1 MERITMA
8 RYVFIESR
16 DPFESNDAQF
26 VADAATELKQRGHR
40 VTVYLIQNG
49 ALAARRN
56 ARGSHLRRMAAAGI
70 ELLADD
76 FSLRERGVTA
86 AEMGDGVRESNI
98 ESLVELLIQDETK
111 AIWH

>member
-1 MERITMA
+1 MA

-26 VADAATELKQRGHR
+26 VTETATELKRRGHQ
-40 VTVYLIQNG
+40 VTVFLIQNG

-56 ARGSHLRRMAAAGI
+56 ARVARLRELAAAGI

-76 FSLRERGVTA
+76 FSLRERGVTT
-86 AEMGDGVRESNI
+86 AEMSDGVRESNI
-98 ESLVELLIQDETK
+98 EALVDLLIQDETK
-111 AIWH
+111 AVWH